1 MRMSDWSSDVCS
13 SDLLTRAVCGW
24 AGVPLPATEVEARSR
39 QLSALFDDAGHI
51 GVGHLRSR
59 AARRTA
65 DSWAAD
71 IIDQI
76 RAGKLDLPSSS
87 AACVIA
93 QHREANGRPM
103 ASRVAG
109 VELLNVLRPTVAT
122 AVYITFLAHALDT
135 HPAWR
140 ERLTDSSSSEELAFV
155 EDRKST
161 RLNSSH

>member
-51 GVGHLRSR
+51 GVGPLRSR

-71 IIDQI
+71 I
-76 RAGKLDLPSSS
+76 LES
-87 AACVIA
+87 
-93 QHREANGRPM
+93 GR
-103 ASRVAG
+103 G
-109 VELLNVLRPTVAT
+109 TG
-122 AVYITFLAHALDT
+122 
-135 HPAWR
+135 R
-140 ERLTDSSSSEELAFV
+140 ERGVQDGYVTMVGGAMN
-155 EDRKST
+155 K
-161 RLNSSH
+161 N